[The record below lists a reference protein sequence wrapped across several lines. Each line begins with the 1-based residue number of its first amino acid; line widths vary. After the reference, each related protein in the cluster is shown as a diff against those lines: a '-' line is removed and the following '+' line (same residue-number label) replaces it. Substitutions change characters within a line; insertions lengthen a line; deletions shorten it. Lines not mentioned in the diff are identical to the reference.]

1 MASTPFSGSS
11 LYSAEQT
18 ETAVRDDEYRR
29 RREKCGGHTT
39 LINCARC
46 SRPAGVI
53 MDDPA
58 VTGRTERRD
67 WAKIRTPRLSLQPY
81 SQPRTAAPCRSIHA
95 TATYPGRR
103 TCGTA
108 SAHCGHA
115 FNRIVPARRH
125 ADRKSVG
132 SSVQSVLSLSSSDSS
147 SIRHGHHSP
156 CAQPVSPRR
165 PHVATADTYIQGRA
179 SPDAR
184 RRRLYPPPPQ

>member
-67 WAKIRTPRLSLQPY
+67 WAKIRTRVCLFNHTHNLGLPPPADLSMPLPRIRGGVHVAPRL
-81 SQPRTAAPCRSIHA
+81 RTAVTPSIESFRPVDTLTGNQLDQAYRACSRSL
-95 TATYPGRR
+95 
-103 TCGTA
+103 
-108 SAHCGHA
+108 
-115 FNRIVPARRH
+115 F
-125 ADRKSVG
+125 
-132 SSVQSVLSLSSSDSS
+132 L
-147 SIRHGHHSP
+147 
-156 CAQPVSPRR
+156 
-165 PHVATADTYIQGRA
+165 
-179 SPDAR
+179 
-184 RRRLYPPPPQ
+184 